1 MGHQGAPTTALPE
14 TTSEKERLEEGN
26 QERGKSKE
34 EGGAGRRGAN
44 GSPVRQRG
52 RVWVA
57 PMLLFPSSHHWQPAP
72 DTGAGHRRSS
82 QPLSR
87 RPVLV
92 GKCSGN
98 GGRSPQRPSRRSPL
112 PGQGS
117 QAQNGSK
124 SGRANRNP
132 VLSGDGRPHGTHSCC
147 PRAARSP
154 SAGVSYEA
162 SPTSSNTGGAGLGS
176 RRGDLRSQSTVSV
189 RRCQAFTLFCI
200 TQHMCPPK

>member
-1 MGHQGAPTTALPE
+1 MGRSSAALPE
-14 TTSEKERLEEGN
+14 LPSLAAPTR
-26 QERGKSKE
+26 
-34 EGGAGRRGAN
+34 AGR
-44 GSPVRQRG
+44 G
-52 RVWVA
+52 R
-57 PMLLFPSSHHWQPAP
+57 SSHPF
-72 DTGAGHRRSS
+72 
-82 QPLSR
+82 SR
-87 RPVLV
+87 RPVLM

-98 GGRSPQRPSRRSPL
+98 GGRSPQRPSLRSPL

-132 VLSGDGRPHGTHSCC
+132 VLSGDARLHGTHSCC

-162 SPTSSNTGGAGLGS
+162 SPTSSNVGGAGLGS
-176 RRGDLRSQSTVSV
+176 RRGDLCSQSTVSV